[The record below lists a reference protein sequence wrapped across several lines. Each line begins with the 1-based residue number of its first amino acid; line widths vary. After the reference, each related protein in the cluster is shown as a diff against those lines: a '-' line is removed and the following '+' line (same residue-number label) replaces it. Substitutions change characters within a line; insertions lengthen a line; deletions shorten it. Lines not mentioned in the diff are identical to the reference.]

1 MRAKLAMFLF
11 ATATL
16 AGCASNPPPPPP
28 MAMAPEPAP
37 APAPAPMMAGGMSG
51 IYRGTSEAGSDNRRG
66 CARGGAVTA
75 RVAANNTFS
84 VLGLRGRI
92 NPDGTVSSAA
102 RRGGGL
108 SGTVQNGTMDVNVT
122 KGRCTYHVTASHA

>member
-1 MRAKLAMFLF
+1 MRANLAMFLL
-11 ATATL
+11 ATGTL
-16 AGCASNPPPPPP
+16 VGCASNPPPPPP
-28 MAMAPEPAP
+28 MAMAPEPTM
-37 APAPAPMMAGGMSG
+37 APAPAPMMSAMSG
-51 IYRGTSEAGSDNRRG
+51 IYRGTSEAAAENRRG

-122 KGRCTYHVTASHA
+122 KGRCSYHVTASHA